1 MAFGEAA
8 RVASWTSVRPLTRR
22 DDCGKQQAAHDACR
36 RVALI
41 DVSAYPAETGVPSS
55 RLRAVCAK
63 QPWEQDRRA
72 AEMER
77 ATARLM
83 LMATP
88 AWRTS
93 ALLLLLLRRS

>member
-8 RVASWTSVRPLTRR
+8 RVASWTS
-22 DDCGKQQAAHDACR
+22 CGRSRAETIAENNRAAHDACR